1 MTFKAFWKFSYD
13 FINLLKIELSL
24 ATTDCTHLLDLRILD
39 GGGRGNE
46 KTTAYI
52 IIMGFFFNG
61 KTNLTIQVRKTL
73 PQFFFYFL
81 F

>member
-39 GGGRGNE
+39 GGGGEWKNDCV
-46 KTTAYI
+46 YYYNGI
-52 IIMGFFFNG
+52 FFNG